1 MNIAKECLKDR
12 TSAVRASA
20 ILLIGDVIK
29 YGKIARL
36 PFEDML
42 GMQVSSQNYL
52 HKHSICVRRAPTKSE
67 TCFCTSWQVYN
78 DIGNLLDNRYC
89 RFKFLW
95 SCHRPNYYL
104 NVDINN
110 EIFITAT
117 G

>member
-42 GMQVSSQNYL
+42 GMQVRSQNYL
-52 HKHSICVRRAPTKSE
+52 HNHSICVRRAPTKSE
-67 TCFCTSWQVYN
+67 TY
-78 DIGNLLDNRYC
+78 
-89 RFKFLW
+89 FLYKVA
-95 SCHRPNYYL
+95 SL
-104 NVDINN
+104 
-110 EIFITAT
+110 
-117 G
+117 